1 MYIRRTSKTVNGKTY
16 INHLLVESRHTPDGP
31 RQRVICSLGSLL
43 PGPADQW
50 LTLAHKLQSA
60 LTGQASLL
68 DDQPLDTLLQRT
80 QAAPPPR
87 PALAAE
93 PLFLP
98 DELTVEQARAAGAVH
113 VGHHIWL
120 RLGLP
125 TILRRIG
132 LDERAQLLT
141 EVMTLN
147 RLIEPGSE
155 YAMPEWANRT
165 ALSDI
170 LEADLALLNDTALY
184 RNLDKLHPHRAAV
197 ETELAA
203 RERSLFNLK
212 ESIYL
217 YDLTSTYFEGKQE
230 KNPKAKRGYSRD
242 QRPDCKQVVIGLVLD
257 GDGFPKAHEIF
268 DGNRIDTTTVEEMLT
283 ALEKRTAGNRK
294 ATVVVDRGMA
304 SKGNLKQIA
313 GRGYTWL
320 VAAHQNERYLH
331 ESEFLDKVGWVPA
344 EPISPPEHPEAQK
357 SAVMLKRL
365 VHEGEIHLL
374 CRSDNRKEKDR
385 AIRELHEKR
394 LRDGL
399 EKLTQRVEKKRLKT
413 GEKVGEAIGRLRQRH
428 SRVSRYYR
436 IEFDSA
442 AHKLNWSELEEDKRR
457 AEQLDGAYLL
467 KTIRQDMTAAEMWRT
482 YMLLTRVEAAFRTL
496 KTPLR
501 ERPIFHQLERR
512 VETHIFLCV
521 LAYHLVVC
529 VEHALRQREIH
540 SCWDTVR
547 KTLSTHQVVTIRLPT
562 AEGPVL
568 SIRKATTPE
577 AEHKEIYQAL
587 GVPESIMKAVKTW
600 SSA

>member
-1 MYIRRTSKTVNGKTY
+1 MYIRRTSKTVKGKTY
-16 INHLLVESRHTPDGP
+16 VNHLLVESCHTPNGP

-43 PGPADQW
+43 PAPADQW

-60 LTGQASLL
+60 LAGQASLL
-68 DDQPLDTLLQRT
+68 DDQPGDTLQQT
-80 QAAPPPR
+80 QSTPPVAGRRSRALPSR
-87 PALAAE
+87 PA
-93 PLFLP
+93 FLLE
-98 DELTVEQARAAGAVH
+98 ELTIEQARSAGAVH
-113 VGHHIWL
+113 AGHQMWL

-125 TILRRIG
+125 AILQRIG
-132 LDERAQLLT
+132 LDERVQLLT

-147 RLIEPGSE
+147 RLVEPGSE

-165 ALSDI
+165 ALGDI
-170 LEADLALLNDTALY
+170 LETDLALLNDTALY
-184 RNLDKLHPHRAAV
+184 RNLDKLHPHRASI
-197 ETELAA
+197 ETALAA
-203 RERSLFNLK
+203 RERSLFNLQ

-217 YDLTSTYFEGKQE
+217 YDLTSTYFEGQQAR
-230 KNPKAKRGYSRD
+230 NPKAKRGYSRD

-304 SKGNLKQIA
+304 SKDNLKQIG

-320 VAAHQNERYLH
+320 VAAHQSERYRH
-331 ESEFLDKVGWVPA
+331 QSAFIDQTGWVLA
-344 EPISPPEHPEAQK
+344 EPMSTEHPEKKK
-357 SAVMLKRL
+357 SPVMLKR
-365 VHEGEIHLL
+365 VVQAGEIHLL

-385 AIRELHEKR
+385 AIRQLHEKR
-394 LRDGL
+394 LLDGL
-399 EKLTQRVEKKRLKT
+399 ERLSQRVEKKRLKT
-413 GEKVGEAIGRLRQRH
+413 EGQVGEAIGRLRQRH

-436 IEFDSA
+436 IEFDPA
-442 AHKLNWSELEEDKRR
+442 GHKLNWSELEGDKRR

-467 KTIRQDMTAAEMWRT
+467 KTNRQDMTAAEMWRT

-529 VEHALRQREIH
+529 VEHALRQRGIH
-540 SCWDTVR
+540 SCWDSVR
-547 KTLSTHQVVTIRLPT
+547 RILSTHQVVTVRLPT
-562 AEGPVL
+562 AEV
-568 SIRKATTPE
+568 SE
-577 AEHKEIYQAL
+577 C
-587 GVPESIMKAVKTW
+587 V
-600 SSA
+600 